1 MFYAIIEITIEIIY
15 KCTQNDRVFVSYMF
29 LLLERKNRSQVISSH
44 FFGLS
49 YFDKVVF
56 CKIKN
61 EVDINIAS
69 LLQK

>member
-1 MFYAIIEITIEIIY
+1 M
-15 KCTQNDRVFVSYMF
+15 
-29 LLLERKNRSQVISSH
+29 LEYRILGNQPEPSLVQASH
-44 FFGLS
+44 FFGLN